1 MSMERDR
8 TEADANTVRYQP
20 APTDVIAEDTGVAS
34 ASRGAVVYTDQ
45 TKQPNDHDQAGDTDD
60 NPPEVEE
67 IRTEIEQTRAEMSQ
81 TIDAIQERL
90 SPHRLAQEAQE
101 SVKETVRD
109 ATIGRA
115 ERMMN
120 EATDKAEEWVDNA
133 SDTARDFGMSFMDT
147 VRANPVPA
155 ALAGIGLGWLFMSA
169 RNRGSSHDDDR
180 RYRAYRQATQ
190 YAPYG
195 SRPGERTYGG
205 YSRGYAGSGYD
216 RGYRSGRGYGYAG
229 GYADTDADRDRGVT
243 ERVGDAAADVQ
254 ERAGEMMSQAGGR
267 VSDAAR
273 GMAENVGEWTDA
285 AQERFSDMNLVDTV
299 RRNPVPAAL
308 VGLGLAWMFKNMREE
323 DHGYGRDWQDRDYG
337 GYSPGYASGSYRRGY
352 GYDRGY
358 GYADMNGTYDRDT
371 GRGLTDRA
379 GEAVSD
385 AGDRVSEMAS
395 RVGDTAGQVQD
406 RAGEFVGQVTDNFG
420 DWTDAAQDRFG
431 DVRGQADRF
440 LDESPLAA
448 GAIALALG
456 VGVGMLLPSTRQEAR
471 ILGPA
476 RERFM
481 DQAQDV
487 VEETTHKVQRVVS
500 EVQDSVKDTVKEEA
514 QKQGLTGRQPSSST
528 QGSGPSSQSSGS
540 SSQGGSSSSQQTSTE
555 KARV

>member
-1 MSMERDR
+1 MSTERDR
-8 TEADANTVRYQP
+8 PEADATTVRYRP

-34 ASRGAVVYTDQ
+34 ASQGAVVYTDQ
-45 TKQPNDHDQAGDTDD
+45 TRRTDDHDQAGNTDD

-67 IRTEIEQTRAEMSQ
+67 IRSEIEQTRAEMSQ

-101 SVKETVRD
+101 TVRG

-133 SDTARDFGMSFMDT
+133 SDTARDFGTSFMDT

-169 RNRGSSHDDDR
+169 RNRGSNRDDDR

-205 YSRGYAGSGYD
+205 YSRGFAGTGYD
-216 RGYRSGRGYGYAG
+216 RGYSSGRGYGYAG
-229 GYADTDADRDRGVT
+229 GYADTDTDRDRGVT
-243 ERVGDAAADVQ
+243 ERVGDAASDVQ
-254 ERAGEMMSQAGGR
+254 ERAGEMMSQAGER
-267 VSDAAR
+267 VGDVAR
-273 GMAENVGEWTDA
+273 GMAENVGEWTDT
-285 AQERFSDMNLVDTV
+285 AQERFSDMNVVDAV
-299 RRNPVPAAL
+299 RRNPLPAAL
-308 VGLGLAWMFKNMREE
+308 VGLGLAWMFKSMRDEGQ
-323 DHGYGRDWQDRDYG
+323 GYGRDWQDRDYG
-337 GYSPGYASGSYRRGY
+337 GYSPGYASGSYGRGY
-352 GYDRGY
+352 RYDRGY
-358 GYADMNGTYDRDT
+358 GYADMNGTYERGE
-371 GRGLTDRA
+371 GRGLTYRA
-379 GEAVSD
+379 GEAFSD
-385 AGDRVSEMAS
+385 AGERVSGMAS

-406 RAGEFVGQVTDNFG
+406 RAGELVGQMSENVG
-420 DWTDAAQDRFG
+420 EWTDTAQERFQ

-448 GAIALALG
+448 SALALALG

-487 VEETTHKVQRVVS
+487 VQETTHKVQRVVS

-514 QKQGLTGRQPSSST
+514 QKQGLTGQQQPAS
-528 QGSGPSSQSSGS
+528 SSQSSGS
-540 SSQGGSSSSQQTSTE
+540 SSEGGGSSSQQSSTP